1 MKRIILFSCALGFV
15 FMLGATIARA
25 QGAAAASTRPPVTL
39 KVGDQAPPLAVEK
52 WIKGQPVNSFQAG
65 HVYIVEFWATW
76 CGPCRA
82 AMPHLSELAGKL
94 KGKATVIGF
103 DVQELIAGKNK
114 NGDYITKV
122 ENFVKNLGDGMDY
135 TVAADVREGTTWN
148 TWMKAAGLGGIPAS
162 FVIDQEGK
170 IVWIGHP
177 MSGLDEVVDLVL
189 QRKFDDAAR
198 EEITAKRKKNFE
210 KVKELRA
217 KLDEAKKSGNT
228 AEILAATEAVNEVQP
243 FMQDALLVAKYE
255 HLRATDPKK
264 AKQFALDAAK
274 KHANNPLLLQSLSKA
289 ISDTRY
295 PQGQQPDYALAVQIM
310 EQAVARCAP
319 DDPYAYSNLA
329 EAYFKSGKMKEAVKT
344 QERVVAIL
352 ADTSL
357 VEQKQ
362 EVKDRAAETLEKYKK
377 AV

>member
-1 MKRIILFSCALGFV
+1 MKRTKLFSFALIIFL
-15 FMLGATIARA
+15 MGAAKIVQA
-25 QGAAAASTRPPVTL
+25 QNAAAASLRPPVTL
-39 KVGDQAPPLAVEK
+39 KVGDPAPPLVAEK
-52 WIKGQPVNSFQAG
+52 WLKGQPVTAFKSG

-82 AMPHLSELAGKL
+82 AMPHLSELARKL

-114 NGDYITKV
+114 SGDYITKV
-122 ENFVKNLGDGMDY
+122 ANFVKNLGDGMDY
-135 TVAADVREGTTWN
+135 TVASDVREGTTWN

-177 MSGLDEVVDLVL
+177 MSGLDEVVDLVIE
-189 QRKFDDAAR
+189 RKFDDAAR
-198 EEITAKRKKNFE
+198 ERLNAEKKKNYE
-210 KVKELRA
+210 KMKELRT
-217 KLDEAKKSGNT
+217 KLEEAKKGGNT
-228 AEILAATEAVNEVQP
+228 ADILTATEALQAVQP
-243 FMQDALLVAKYE
+243 FMVDALLVAKYQ
-255 HLRATDPKK
+255 HLRTTDLKK
-264 AKQFALDAAK
+264 AKQFALEAAK
-274 KHANNPLLLQSLSKA
+274 KHADNPLVLQTFAKA
-289 ISDTRY
+289 IAETKE
-295 PQGQQPDYALAVQIM
+295 PEGQQPDHVLSVQIM

-329 EAYFKSGKMKEAVKT
+329 EAYFKSGRMKDAIKA

>member
-1 MKRIILFSCALGFV
+1 MKKTSLFV
-15 FMLGATIARA
+15 FALIIFLMGTAKIVHA
-25 QGAAAASTRPPVTL
+25 QNAAAASMTPPVTL
-39 KVGDQAPPLAVEK
+39 KVGDQAPPLVAAK
-52 WIKGQPVNSFQAG
+52 WIKGQPVNAFQPG

-76 CGPCRA
+76 CGPCRS
-82 AMPHLSELAGKL
+82 AMPHLSELSRKL

-103 DVQELIAGKNK
+103 DVRELIAGKNK
-114 NGDYITKV
+114 DGDYITKV
-122 ENFVKNLGDGMDY
+122 ANFVKNLGNGMDY
-135 TVAADVREGTTWN
+135 TVAADVREGTTWDN
-148 TWMKAAGLGGIPAS
+148 WMKAAGLGGIPAS
-162 FVIDQEGK
+162 FVIDQDGK
-170 IVWIGHP
+170 IAWIGHP

-189 QRKFDDAAR
+189 ARKFDEAER
-198 EEITAKRKKNFE
+198 ERLNAERRTKYE
-210 KVKELRA
+210 KMKELRA

-228 AEILAATEAVNEVQP
+228 AEILAATEAMQAVQP
-243 FMQDALLVAKYE
+243 FMVDALLVAKYE
-255 HLRATDPKK
+255 HLRATDLKK
-264 AKQFALDAAK
+264 AKQFALEAAK
-274 KHANNPLLLQSLSKA
+274 KHADNPLALQTLAKA
-289 ISDTRY
+289 IADSKQ
-295 PQGQQPDYALAVQIM
+295 PQGAQPDHALAVQIM

-329 EAYFKSGKMKEAVKT
+329 EAYFKSGRMKDAVKT

>member
-1 MKRIILFSCALGFV
+1 MYSLALSSLLMGSV
-15 FMLGATIARA
+15 AAVHA
-25 QGAAAASTRPPVTL
+25 QGAAAASNRPPVTL
-39 KVGDQAPPLAVEK
+39 KVGDQAPPLVAEK
-52 WIKGQPVNSFQAG
+52 WIKGQPVNSFQPG

-82 AMPHLSELAGKL
+82 AMPHLSELARKL

-114 NGDYITKV
+114 QGDYVTKV
-122 ENFVKNLGDGMDY
+122 ENFVKNLGNGMDY

-162 FVIDQEGK
+162 FVIDQDGK
-170 IVWIGHP
+170 IAWIGHP
-177 MSGLDEVVDLVL
+177 LSGLDEVVDLVIA
-189 QRKFDDAAR
+189 RKFDEGGREKIAA
-198 EEITAKRKKNFE
+198 ERKE
-210 KVKELRA
+210 KYERSKELRA
-217 KLDEAKKSGNT
+217 RYEEVKKTGNT
-228 AEILAATEAVNEVQP
+228 GEILAALEALNAVQP
-243 FMQDALLVAKYE
+243 FMLDALLAAKYE
-255 HLRATDPKK
+255 HLRATDVKK
-264 AKQFALDAAK
+264 AKQYAQEVAK
-274 KHANNPLLLQSLSKA
+274 KQADNPLALQSFAKA
-289 ISDTRY
+289 IADSKQ
-295 PQGQQPDYALAVQIM
+295 PAGQQPDYATAVQIM

-329 EAYFKSGKMKEAVKT
+329 ETYFKSGRMKEAVKA
-344 QERVVAIL
+344 QEKVVAIL

>member
-1 MKRIILFSCALGFV
+1 MKKIILFSCALAFLVMGNV
-15 FMLGATIARA
+15 VAHA
-25 QGAAAASTRPPVTL
+25 QGVAAASTRPPVTL
-39 KVGDQAPPLAVEK
+39 KVGDQAPPLVAEK
-52 WIKGQPVNSFQAG
+52 WMKGQPVNSFQPG

-76 CGPCRA
+76 CGPCRG
-82 AMPHLSELAGKL
+82 AMPHLSELARKL

-122 ENFVKNLGDGMDY
+122 ENFVKNLGNGMDY

-162 FVIDQEGK
+162 FVIDQDGK
-170 IVWIGHP
+170 IAWIGHP
-177 MSGLDEVVDLVL
+177 LSGLDEVVDLVIE
-189 QRKFDDAAR
+189 RKFDDAAR
-198 EEITAKRKKNFE
+198 ERMLAERKQKGE
-210 KVKELRA
+210 KTKELRA
-217 KLDEAKKSGNT
+217 KYEEAKKGGNT
-228 AEILAATEAVNEVQP
+228 AEILAAVEALYALQP
-243 FMQDALLVAKYE
+243 FMLDAYLAAKYE
-255 HLRATDPKK
+255 HLRSTDLKK
-264 AKQFALDAAK
+264 AKQFAQETAK
-274 KHANNPLLLQSLSKA
+274 KHADNPLALQSLAKTIA
-289 ISDTRY
+289 DTKQ
-295 PQGQQPDYALAVQIM
+295 PQGQQPDYATAVQIM

-329 EAYFKSGKMKEAVKT
+329 ETYFKSGKMKEAVKT
-344 QERVVAIL
+344 QEKVVAIL